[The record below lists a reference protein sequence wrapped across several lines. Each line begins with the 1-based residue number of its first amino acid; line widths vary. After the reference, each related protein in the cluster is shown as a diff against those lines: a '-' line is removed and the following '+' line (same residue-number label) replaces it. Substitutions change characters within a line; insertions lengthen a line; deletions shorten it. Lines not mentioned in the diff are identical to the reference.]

1 MRPMKDGGEGR
12 RRVRGRDLRRTW
24 EREDVFALR
33 ADPRNAQLSGGDVL
47 ARGNGLETV
56 GEGHVVIEDLS
67 FSFFLGGREGEVMKI
82 STEQADRS
90 VQHCDA

>member
-1 MRPMKDGGEGR
+1 MKDGGGE
-12 RRVRGRDLRRTW
+12 RGGEDLRRTW

-67 FSFFLGGREGEVMKI
+67 FSFFFGGEG
-82 STEQADRS
+82 RGG
-90 VQHCDA
+90 DAN